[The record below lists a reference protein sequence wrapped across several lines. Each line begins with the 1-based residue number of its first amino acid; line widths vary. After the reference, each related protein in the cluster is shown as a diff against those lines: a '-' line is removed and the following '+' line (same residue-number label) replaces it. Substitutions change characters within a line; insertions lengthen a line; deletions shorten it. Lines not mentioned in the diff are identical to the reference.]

1 MAFHR
6 PDGLYEWLFMPFG
19 LNNASAV
26 FQKAMDCVLR
36 SLQHCAACY
45 IDDVV
50 VFSASAEQHVKD
62 VKRSCST
69 LRAIVGFLNYYRKF
83 VPNFSKS
90 ATCLN
95 QLLWEDVAWKWGAT
109 EQRALQDLL
118 DAVKSGPVLLLP
130 KPEGKFTLYSD
141 WSSAGM
147 GAVLCQQMEEGERV
161 VVFAIRSFNAAEANY
176 SLYEGEGL
184 AAVWAVTH
192 F

>member
-1 MAFHR
+1 
-6 PDGLYEWLFMPFG
+6 
-19 LNNASAV
+19 
-26 FQKAMDCVLR
+26 MDCVLQ

-62 VKRSCST
+62 VKRVLEAIRAAGLMSHPKKCKFGT
-69 LRAIVGFLNYYRKF
+69 LTVQYLGFEVCGWQYRR
-83 VPNFSKS
+83 VV
-90 ATCLN
+90 
-95 QLLWEDVAWKWGAT
+95 QLLGPSW

-147 GAVLCQQMEEGERV
+147 GDVLCQQMEEGERV

-176 SLYEGEGL
+176 SSYEGEGL